1 MTRQTFTKVCRV
13 LEPDLSPMVNTERDV
28 IGVQKQVALTIYLLA
43 TPNEYRKIGNL
54 FGVAKSTTLKC
65 IHNVYEA
72 LVENHLQEFVT
83 FPTVNDVKD
92 VIKGYNETW
101 GFPNCGG
108 AIWHP
113 HTDHTHGDYLK
124 FLTVKDITL
133 LLCK

>member
-1 MTRQTFTKVCRV
+1 M
-13 LEPDLSPMVNTERDV
+13 
-28 IGVQKQVALTIYLLA
+28 QKEVALTIYLLS
-43 TPNEYRKIGNL
+43 TPTEYRTIGNL

-65 IHNVYEA
+65 IHRVYEA

-83 FPTVNDVKD
+83 IPTVNDVKD
-92 VIKGYNETW
+92 VIKGYDETW

-108 AIWHP
+108 AIDCTHIP
-113 HTDHTHGDYLK
+113 IIGRSEAHGDYLK